1 MSKRSLWSLAAAVL
15 MAIVACGGGGAG
27 GQQGAAG
34 PPKAGGSITI
44 GLRAD
49 FLTLD
54 PVRLTNDSD
63 NSISFAIYDPLIAR
77 VGDKGDLGA
86 WLADSWQMSADLK
99 SLTLHLHPNVKF
111 QDGTPF
117 DADAVAFNIQRHMDP
132 KNQPIQLGDSSQIAS
147 VTATDALTAVVNLK
161 SPWVDFPQVLAGPIG
176 YMASPTAI
184 KSMGADYGKHPVGTG
199 PFVFKEWVPS
209 DHVTAT
215 KNKDYWRS
223 GMPYLDSVTWKPI
236 PDQDSKYAS
245 LKAGQIDLLQVPTAD
260 QVLQAQKDR
269 KLKVQKYLSDGG
281 TFILLNTKAEPFN
294 DVNARRAVSYA
305 TDRKEIRDLINKGL
319 SRAATGVVP
328 QDSPWFRDVG
338 APDYD
343 LAKAKDALAAYGKPL
358 KFKFNIVADPITR
371 LYGQVLQAQWKKAG
385 IDVELAQMDQPTLIL
400 ATYGHQFQAG
410 IYQSADWFDPDRAF
424 FVPYYSKS
432 GPQNF
437 TQYTNPAVDAA
448 LLTGRTNA
456 DEATRK
462 QVYGTIQSQ
471 LAIDQPVVWL
481 AHNDIYTIM
490 STRVQNLN
498 TMYSGVS
505 KAGQIWVS
513 S

>member
-1 MSKRSLWSLAAAVL
+1 MSRRSLWSVAAAVL
-15 MAIVACGGGGAG
+15 LAIAACGGGSA
-27 GQQGAAG
+27 GQQNAG
-34 PPKAGGSITI
+34 PPKAGGSLTI

-63 NSISFAIYDPLIAR
+63 NSISYAIYDPLIAR
-77 VGDKGDLGA
+77 LDGGKGDLGPS
-86 WLADSWQMSADLK
+86 LADSWQMSTDLK

-111 QDGTPF
+111 HDGTPF
-117 DADAVAFNIQRHMDP
+117 NADAVVFNIQRHMDP

-147 VTATDALTAVVNLK
+147 VVATDPMTAVINVK
-161 SPWVDFPQVLAGPIG
+161 TPWVDVAQLLTGPIG

-184 KSMGADYGKHPVGTG
+184 KSEGADYGKHPVGTG

-209 DHVTAT
+209 DHVTAV
-215 KNKDYWRS
+215 KNTNYWRP
-223 GMPYLDSVTWKPI
+223 GLPYLDSVTWKPI

-260 QVLQAQKDR
+260 QVLLAQKDK
-269 KLKVQKYLSDGG
+269 KLKVTKYLSDGG
-281 TFILLNTKAEPFN
+281 TFLLMNTKTEPFN
-294 DVNARRAVSYA
+294 DVNARMALNYA
-305 TDRKEIRDLINKGL
+305 TDRSEIVNSINKGL
-319 SRAATGVVP
+319 ARAATGVVP
-328 QDSPWFRDVG
+328 KDSPWFKDAG
-338 APDYD
+338 QGDYD
-343 LAKAKDALAAYGKPL
+343 QAKARAALAAYGKPL
-358 KFKFNIVADPITR
+358 SFKFNIVADPITR
-371 LYGQVLQAQWKKAG
+371 LYGQVLQAQWKKVG
-385 IDVELAQMDQPTLIL
+385 INAELVQMDQPALIL
-400 ATYGHQFQAG
+400 ATYGHQFQVG

-437 TQYTNPAVDAA
+437 TQYTNPAVDQA
-448 LLTGRTNA
+448 LITGRTSA

-462 QVYGTIQSQ
+462 QAFNTVQTE
-471 LAIDQPVVWL
+471 LAKDVPVVWL
-481 AHNDIYTIM
+481 HYNDIYEIM

-505 KAGQIWVS
+505 KPGQIWLS